1 MILVP
6 IGIFYYEFVEDVLF
20 HLRFAR
26 PMPEFATLAVHAG
39 RQPDSDSHAVLTPI
53 HQVTTFARSEIGAV
67 GGYTYSRVSNPT
79 VDALEARLAALEGG
93 ASCVAFASG
102 IAAID
107 AVFRRL
113 SSGDH
118 VVLSEPVY
126 GGTVRLLR
134 EVYARYGV
142 THTFADAAKPGG
154 VAGAIR
160 PNTKLVLIESPAN
173 PTLKLADIP
182 LVAKECRE
190 AGVPLAVDNT
200 FLTPYGQRALDLGAD
215 LAIHSTTKY
224 LEGHNSTVGGA
235 VVVKEDPAW
244 TESLQFLRKCAGTI
258 MAPFEAWL
266 TLRGIKTLPVRLD
279 RHGASAAVL
288 ARHLETRSEVVKVNY
303 PGLPS
308 HPQYELARRQQ
319 RDGGGVISFEI
330 AGGLEAA
337 KRFAKAVRVL
347 TLAEN
352 LGAVESLLTHPP
364 TMTHAAY
371 TAEERRAL
379 GVPDG
384 LLRISVGLED
394 VDDII
399 EDVNRGLDA
408 SRTERVAIPA
418 GGVAY

>member
-1 MILVP
+1 
-6 IGIFYYEFVEDVLF
+6 
-20 HLRFAR
+20 
-26 PMPEFATLAVHAG
+26 MPKFATLAVHAG

-53 HQVTTFARSEIGAV
+53 HQVTTFARSEIGAI

-93 ASCVAFASG
+93 VGAVAFASG

-118 VVLSEPVY
+118 VVLSDVVY

-134 EVYARYGV
+134 EVYARHGI
-142 THTFADAAKPGG
+142 TFAFADASKPD
-154 VAGAIR
+154 VFASALR
-160 PNTKLVLIESPAN
+160 PSTKLVLIESPAN

-182 LVAKECRE
+182 ATAEVCRR

-200 FLTPYGQRALDLGAD
+200 FLTPYGQRACDLGAD

-224 LEGHNSTVGGA
+224 LEGHNATVGGA
-235 VVVKEDPAW
+235 VVVREDPQW
-244 TESLQFLRKCAGTI
+244 IESLQFLRKCAGTI

-279 RHGASAAVL
+279 RHAASALTL
-288 ARHLETRSEVVKVNY
+288 ARHLEGRPEVVKVNY
-303 PGLPS
+303 PGLKT
-308 HPQYELARRQQ
+308 HPQFELARRQQ

-337 KRFAKAVRVL
+337 KRFAKTVRVL

-371 TAEERRAL
+371 TPEERRAL

-394 VDDII
+394 IDDII
-399 EDVNRGLDA
+399 ADVDLGLTA
-408 SRTERVAIPA
+408 SRAVPVPV
-418 GGVAY
+418 GGGAY

>member
-1 MILVP
+1 MTK
-6 IGIFYYEFVEDVLF
+6 
-20 HLRFAR
+20 
-26 PMPEFATLAVHAG
+26 FATLAVHAG

-53 HQVTTFARSEIGAV
+53 HQVTTFARSEIGAI

-93 ASCVAFASG
+93 MGAVAFASG

-118 VVLSEPVY
+118 VVLSDVVY

-134 EVYARYGV
+134 EVYARHGV
-142 THTFADAAKPGG
+142 TFSFSDASKPEAFAKAL
-154 VAGAIR
+154 R
-160 PNTKLVLIESPAN
+160 PSTKLVLIESPAN

-182 LVAKECRE
+182 AIAAVCAR
-190 AGVPLAVDNT
+190 ADVPLAVDNT

-224 LEGHNSTVGGA
+224 LEGHNATVGGA
-235 VVVKEDPAW
+235 VVVKEDAQW
-244 TESLQFLRKCAGTI
+244 IESLQFLRKCAGTI

-279 RHGASAAVL
+279 RHAASALVL
-288 ARHLETRSEVVKVNY
+288 AEHLEGRPEVVKVNY
-303 PGLPS
+303 PGLKS
-308 HPQYELARRQQ
+308 HPQYELAVRQQ

-352 LGAVESLLTHPP
+352 LGAVESLLTHPG

-399 EDVNRGLDA
+399 ADVDLGLAA
-408 SRTERVAIPA
+408 SRAVPLPVPV
-418 GGVAY
+418 GGGAY